1 MKCAAGGRRAQ
12 TPGRSSVRKTN
23 THLVYPLTA
32 ADFGTFSTQN
42 TIRGTVNP
50 RPATV
55 EIPRE
60 KDRIVSDIITVT
72 GIVGTEP
79 RAVTTAEGLAITSF
93 RLASTQRRFDKGQE
107 KWVDGE
113 TNWYSITTFRQ
124 LATNAAMSV
133 KKGER
138 ILVTGR
144 LRIREWESGGKSG
157 TNIEIEAESLG
168 HDLSWGTAAFS
179 RGAGSTPA
187 DTTATVEGSAASDA
201 GATFPAE
208 AELAATEGAETN
220 GLPAAELTPF

>member
-1 MKCAAGGRRAQ
+1 MP
-12 TPGRSSVRKTN
+12 TEPSWRSRHECRLGFVATA
-23 THLVYPLTA
+23 LIAIPLE
-32 ADFGTFSTQN
+32 D
-42 TIRGTVNP
+42 P
-50 RPATV
+50 L
-55 EIPRE
+55 
-60 KDRIVSDIITVT
+60 SDIITLT

-93 RLASTQRRFDKGQE
+93 RLASTQRRFDKSQE

-124 LATNAAMSV
+124 LATNAAVSV

-144 LRIREWESGGKSG
+144 LRIREWENAGKTG
-157 TNIEIEAESLG
+157 TNIDIEAESLG

-187 DTTATVEGSAASDA
+187 DSGAALTDTAA
-201 GATFPAE
+201 FP
-208 AELAATEGAETN
+208 TD
-220 GLPAAELTPF
+220 AELTATDAAAEASPAASELVTPF

>member
-1 MKCAAGGRRAQ
+1 
-12 TPGRSSVRKTN
+12 
-23 THLVYPLTA
+23 
-32 ADFGTFSTQN
+32 
-42 TIRGTVNP
+42 
-50 RPATV
+50 
-55 EIPRE
+55 
-60 KDRIVSDIITVT
+60 VSDIITLT

-124 LATNAAMSV
+124 LATNSAVSV

-144 LRIREWESGGKSG
+144 LRIREWENAGKSG
-157 TNIEIEAESLG
+157 TNIDVEADALG

-187 DTTATVEGSAASDA
+187 DTAAPVEASAASDA
-201 GATFPAE
+201 GATFPSE
-208 AELAATEGAETN
+208 ADVASSEGANTSAI
-220 GLPAAELTPF
+220 PAAELAPF

>member
-1 MKCAAGGRRAQ
+1 M
-12 TPGRSSVRKTN
+12 
-23 THLVYPLTA
+23 
-32 ADFGTFSTQN
+32 
-42 TIRGTVNP
+42 
-50 RPATV
+50 
-55 EIPRE
+55 
-60 KDRIVSDIITVT
+60 SDIITLT

-93 RLASTQRRFDKGQE
+93 RLASTQRRFDKAQE
-107 KWVDGE
+107 KWIDGD

-124 LATNAAMSV
+124 LATNAAVSV

-157 TNIEIEAESLG
+157 TNIDIEADSLG

-187 DTTATVEGSAASDA
+187 DTAAPVESSAASDTA
-201 GATFPAE
+201 ATFPTE
-208 AELAATEGAETN
+208 ADLAATEGAETSAV
-220 GLPAAELTPF
+220 PAGELTPF

>member
-1 MKCAAGGRRAQ
+1 M
-12 TPGRSSVRKTN
+12 
-23 THLVYPLTA
+23 
-32 ADFGTFSTQN
+32 
-42 TIRGTVNP
+42 
-50 RPATV
+50 
-55 EIPRE
+55 
-60 KDRIVSDIITVT
+60 SDIITLT

-113 TNWYSITTFRQ
+113 TNWYSIATFRQ
-124 LATNAAMSV
+124 LATNAAVSV

-144 LRIREWESGGKSG
+144 LRIREWENGGKSG
-157 TNIEIEAESLG
+157 TNIEIEADSLG

-187 DTTATVEGSAASDA
+187 DTAAPVETSAAPDA
-201 GATFPAE
+201 AATFPSE
-208 AELAATEGAETN
+208 ADLASTEGADTS
-220 GLPAAELTPF
+220 GAPAAALTPF

>member
-1 MKCAAGGRRAQ
+1 
-12 TPGRSSVRKTN
+12 
-23 THLVYPLTA
+23 
-32 ADFGTFSTQN
+32 
-42 TIRGTVNP
+42 
-50 RPATV
+50 
-55 EIPRE
+55 
-60 KDRIVSDIITVT
+60 VSDIITIT

-93 RLASTQRRFDKGQE
+93 RLASTQRRFDKSQE

-124 LATNAAMSV
+124 LATNAAVSV

-144 LRIREWESGGKSG
+144 LRIREWENAGKSG
-157 TNIEIEAESLG
+157 TNIEIEADSLG

-187 DTTATVEGSAASDA
+187 DSAAHVDSSAASDA
-201 GATFPAE
+201 GASFPPE
-208 AELAATEGAETN
+208 ADLATTEGADATAVPV
-220 GLPAAELTPF
+220 GELTPF